1 MVYAKSLLH
10 LDLDIAKFSPCI
22 VRTSTIPSQPGD
34 AYHVPIDNGKTMC
47 LHCSS
52 DEGNT
57 RFSLVASLSK
67 FAFRI
72 QNPYL
77 LILLIVV

>member
-1 MVYAKSLLH
+1 MMHAKSLLH

-22 VRTSTIPSQPGD
+22 VQTSTVPSARRCISH
-34 AYHVPIDNGKTMC
+34 AYRQWKDHMFP
-47 LHCSS
+47 LFQRQS
-52 DEGNT
+52 NT
-57 RFSLVASLSK
+57 RFSLVALLGK